1 MSRAA
6 LFLDRDGTLIRHIAY
21 IHEPERV
28 ELMPGV
34 REALARARELGY
46 LLFMHTNQSGVGRGM
61 FTLAQAE
68 ACNARVVELLG
79 LGAGVF
85 DGVCTAPEAP
95 WAPVEYRKPS
105 PRFAREMAEKYGLD
119 LARSWMVGD
128 HANDVETGLAAGMQ
142 AAALEGEHLRD
153 EHFAKW
159 RAAGLKVPCY
169 PTLAAFV
176 GTLGK
181 G

>member
-1 MSRAA
+1 
-6 LFLDRDGTLIRHIAY
+6 
-21 IHEPERV
+21 
-28 ELMPGV
+28 
-34 REALARARELGY
+34 
-46 LLFMHTNQSGVGRGM
+46 
-61 FTLAQAE
+61 
-68 ACNARVVELLG
+68 LLG
-79 LGAGVF
+79 LGEGVF

-128 HANDVETGLAAGMQ
+128 HANDVETALAAGMQ
-142 AAALEGEHLRD
+142 PVALEGEHLRE

-176 GTLGK
+176 GTLGE